1 MARVETEIDNLLSL
15 YLDDC
20 DRYPLLDPDEEYQ
33 LLQALSDPIIQ
44 LQARKTLIV
53 CNHRL
58 VVHIAKEYLWQ
69 QQVPFLDLIQAGNLG
84 LIRAVDKFELT
95 KGNKFSTYAGWWIR
109 QAMSRLLADFGRQIR
124 LPVHLSD
131 QVNRINVVSRA
142 LYQELCREPTAEE
155 IGDKVNLSAERVT
168 YLLEISRHPMS
179 VQQPISTEHQDVT
192 LGDFIE
198 DQQTLSPEE
207 SSIQTELRQTLET
220 ILSELPP
227 REAEIVKL
235 RFGYP
240 HGEVESCENI
250 SKIYNVTPEWVRRLE
265 KKALHKLRHPS
276 RSRKLRNFLE

>member
-1 MARVETEIDNLLSL
+1 MREKSNETEKTIKTHKMDTSL
-15 YLDDC
+15 QT
-20 DRYPLLDPDEEYQ
+20 REANEQSKMNPE
-33 LLQALSDPIIQ
+33 
-44 LQARKTLIV
+44 KTLILAKPDAV
-53 CNHRL
+53 QRGL
-58 VVHIAKEYLWQ
+58 VGEIIKRFEQRGFKITAMKMINPTSEILGMHYEDNLEWKKDTGQRTIDTMAK
-69 QQVPFLDLIQAGNLG
+69 
-84 LIRAVDKFELT
+84 
-95 KGNKFSTYAGWWIR
+95 KGIKMT
-109 QAMSRLLADFGRQIR
+109 
-124 LPVHLSD
+124 
-131 QVNRINVVSRA
+131 
-142 LYQELCREPTAEE
+142 ETAEE